1 MNRGR
6 SWSGRRCFAERSWS
20 RDTGNGSITNVGDSR
35 YYQPKPM
42 TAIVEAVGDNAGS
55 QNTVA
60 KTLISS
66 TTVQLLPLKL
76 LLLMLLY
83 LLLLLLP
90 QRPAQN
96 IIMTTEISSGDR
108 EDEDSCGDGENE
120 VEKANKFAT
129 ITSAIDRNVCYV
141 TDS

>member
-1 MNRGR
+1 
-6 SWSGRRCFAERSWS
+6 
-20 RDTGNGSITNVGDSR
+20 
-35 YYQPKPM
+35 M
-42 TAIVEAVGDNAGS
+42 TAIVEAVGDNPGS

-129 ITSAIDRNVCYV
+129 IPSAIDRNVCYV

>member
-1 MNRGR
+1 
-6 SWSGRRCFAERSWS
+6 
-20 RDTGNGSITNVGDSR
+20 
-35 YYQPKPM
+35 M
-42 TAIVEAVGDNAGS
+42 TAIVEAVGDKPGS
-55 QNTVA
+55 QNTDA

-76 LLLMLLY
+76 LRCCCICCSFFCRSDH
-83 LLLLLLP
+83 P
-90 QRPAQN
+90 QN
-96 IIMTTEISSGDR
+96 IIIIMTTEISSGDR
-108 EDEDSCGDGENE
+108 EVEDSCGDGGNE